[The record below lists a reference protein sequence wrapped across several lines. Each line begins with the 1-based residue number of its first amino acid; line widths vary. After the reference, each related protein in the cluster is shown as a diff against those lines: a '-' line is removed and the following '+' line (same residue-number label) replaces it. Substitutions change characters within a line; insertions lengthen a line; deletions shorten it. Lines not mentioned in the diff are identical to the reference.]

1 MLFNAKYL
9 LDIEKFGIDTLYGQ
23 DNKKAFSG
31 KFEGMNIVI
40 MPMINK

>member
-1 MLFNAKYL
+1 VLFNAKYL
-9 LDIEKFGIDTLYGQ
+9 LDIEKFGIDALYGQ

-40 MPMINK
+40 MPMIN